1 MKKRQ
6 ILLSLLAV
14 LFLFF
19 IPIDKQVKIKGS
31 IDFVEPVQKLYISY
45 TNEEGTVSDTAE
57 LKNSKF
63 KFEIKANEPV
73 LAYMTARLKPLE
85 GQTRYRYQKIP
96 IFLEPGTIKITIK
109 DSLKFAIISGSKAH
123 DAFIELNKLQSPFDI
138 RNQELRRKSIEL
150 SQEKKEDELKKIT
163 EEMEKLDA
171 EKREKAFHLYL
182 ENNITSPIALYV
194 LKLYAGYDIDA
205 KLIEPYFE
213 KLTASVKQSQ
223 SGVFFKDQIETAKKT
238 GVGVYAMNFS
248 QADTLGNMVSLSSF
262 KGKYVL
268 LDFWASWC
276 GPCRAENPG
285 LVKSFKNYKD
295 KNFTVLRVS
304 LDRPDKKQAWL
315 DAIHKDGLTWTHVS
329 DLNFWDNAVAKQYG
343 IRAIPQNLLLEPSGK
358 IIGKNLHGEELDK
371 KLKSVLQ

>member
-295 KNFTVLRVS
+295 KNFTVLSVS

-343 IRAIPQNLLLEPSGK
+343 IRAIPQNLLLDPTGK
-358 IIGKNLHGEELDK
+358 IIAKNLHGDELDK
-371 KLKSVLQ
+371 KLKSVL

>member
-73 LAYMTARLKPLE
+73 LAYMTARLKPME

-150 SQEKKEDELKKIT
+150 SQEKKEDELRKIT
-163 EEMEKLDA
+163 EEMEKLDE
-171 EKREKAFHLYL
+171 EKREKAYHVYL

-213 KLTASVKQSQ
+213 KLAVSAKRSQ

-248 QADTLGNMVSLSSF
+248 QPDTLGNVVSLSSF

-295 KNFTVLRVS
+295 KNFTVLSVS

-343 IRAIPQNLLLEPSGK
+343 IRAIPQNLLLDPTGK
-358 IIGKNLHGEELDK
+358 IIAKNLHGDELDK
-371 KLKSVLQ
+371 KLKSVL

>member
-1 MKKRQ
+1 M
-6 ILLSLLAV
+6 IFLLLPSF
-14 LFLFF
+14 FLSF
-19 IPIDKQVKIKGS
+19 IPLEKKVTIKGS
-31 IDFVEPVQKLYISY
+31 IDFVEEVQKLYISY

-57 LKNSKF
+57 LKNNKF

-109 DSLKFAIISGSKAH
+109 DSLKFAVVSGSKAH

-150 SQEKKEDELKKIT
+150 SQEKKEDELRKIT
-163 EEMEKLDA
+163 EEMEKLDE
-171 EKREKAFHLYL
+171 EKREKAYHVYL
-182 ENNITSPIALYV
+182 EKNITSPIALYV

-213 KLTASVKQSQ
+213 KLTVSARQSQ
-223 SGVFFKDQIETAKKT
+223 SGVFFRGQIETAKKT

-248 QADTLGNMVSLSSF
+248 QPDTLGNMISLSSF

-285 LVKSFKNYKD
+285 LVKTFNSYKD
-295 KNFTVLRVS
+295 KNFTVLSVS

-315 DAIHKDGLTWTHVS
+315 DAIHKDELTWTHVS
-329 DLNFWDNAVAKQYG
+329 DLKFWDNAVAKQYG
-343 IRAIPQNLLLEPSGK
+343 IRAIPQNLLLDPTGK
-358 IIGKNLHGEELDK
+358 IIAKNLHGDELDK
-371 KLKSVLQ
+371 KLKSVL

>member
-57 LKNSKF
+57 LKNNKF

-73 LAYMTARLKPLE
+73 LAYMTARLKPME

-171 EKREKAFHLYL
+171 EKREKAYHVYL

-194 LKLYAGYDIDA
+194 LKLYAGYDMDA

-213 KLTASVKQSQ
+213 KLAVSAKRSQ
-223 SGVFFKDQIETAKKT
+223 SGVF
-238 GVGVYAMNFS
+238 
-248 QADTLGNMVSLSSF
+248 
-262 KGKYVL
+262 
-268 LDFWASWC
+268 
-276 GPCRAENPG
+276 
-285 LVKSFKNYKD
+285 
-295 KNFTVLRVS
+295 
-304 LDRPDKKQAWL
+304 
-315 DAIHKDGLTWTHVS
+315 
-329 DLNFWDNAVAKQYG
+329 
-343 IRAIPQNLLLEPSGK
+343 
-358 IIGKNLHGEELDK
+358 
-371 KLKSVLQ
+371 